1 MIHYNIKFRPY
12 DWDVE
17 VYVIVNNCFIE
28 EILASM
34 KDCPESEIQQAFLNL
49 TTRINSGFI
58 RTFDRRSIIVINK
71 PTTIEEFINVYNH
84 EKNHLEMHICEEF
97 GIVVARPVIVC
108 NCVLSPSTFID
119 GVTSLPLF
127 VKETFTRSFV
137 VSSFIEVI

>member
-1 MIHYNIKFRPY
+1 MIHYNIKFQPY
-12 DWDVE
+12 DWEVE
-17 VYVIVNNCFIE
+17 VYVIINNCFIE

-97 GIVVARPVIVC
+97 GIDPHSEEAAE
-108 NCVLSPSTFID
+108 LSGMLAKCLYS
-119 GVTSLPLF
+119 SLVDELLQYYT
-127 VKETFTRSFV
+127 EIYNR
-137 VSSFIEVI
+137 

>member
-1 MIHYNIKFRPY
+1 MIHYNIKFQPY

-97 GIVVARPVIVC
+97 GIDPHSEEAAE
-108 NCVLSPSTFID
+108 LSGMLAKCLFN
-119 GVTSLPLF
+119 SLFNELLF
-127 VKETFTRSFV
+127 YYTELNKYR
-137 VSSFIEVI
+137 

>member
-1 MIHYNIKFRPY
+1 MIHYNIKFQPY
-12 DWDVE
+12 DWEVE

-97 GIVVARPVIVC
+97 GIDPHSEEAAE
-108 NCVLSPSTFID
+108 LSGMLAKCLYS
-119 GVTSLPLF
+119 SLVDKLLQYYT
-127 VKETFTRSFV
+127 EIYNR
-137 VSSFIEVI
+137 

>member
-1 MIHYNIKFRPY
+1 MIHYNIKFQPY
-12 DWDVE
+12 NWDVE

-97 GIVVARPVIVC
+97 GIDPHSEEAAE
-108 NCVLSPSTFID
+108 LSGMLAKCLYS
-119 GVTSLPLF
+119 SLVDELLQYYT
-127 VKETFTRSFV
+127 EIYNR
-137 VSSFIEVI
+137 